1 MKLKSFKRF
10 LIEEDDKNA
19 INAFIENTFQG
30 NWNKT
35 KTDFGNFIDK
45 YSCKSGTLYRIMFF
59 PKAEISQLTR
69 LSDLKQKIA
78 GVLTTENQSHPRF
91 YTKDD
96 YNNIPDHL
104 SFLASIGEKI
114 HGYTDDNAETSFMG
128 VIISKDANTD
138 DNVDFAYYDKSGNK
152 QILDRI
158 ERTKPVLSVN
168 SETVKIVA
176 GFEFEQ
182 DGGWQVNDINK
193 DLEDNIGNA
202 TTEPDTEEPTD
213 DQTQS
218 QDQQIRK

>member
-10 LIEEDDKNA
+10 LTEEDDKNA

-35 KTDFGNFIDK
+35 KADFGNFIEK
-45 YSCKSGTLYRIMFF
+45 YSCKDGRPLYRIIFLL
-59 PKAEISQLTR
+59 KSEVAQLTR

-78 GVLTTENQSHPRF
+78 GILTTENQGHPRF
-91 YTKDD
+91 YTKAD
-96 YNNIPDHL
+96 YHDIPDQL

-114 HGYTDDNAETSFMG
+114 HGYTDDNSETSFMG
-128 VIISKDANTD
+128 VIISKDSNAD
-138 DNVDFAYYDKSGNK
+138 DNVDFSNYDKSGNK

-158 ERTKPVLSVN
+158 ERTQPVLSVN

-182 DGGWQVNDINK
+182 NGGWQLNDLNK
-193 DLEDNIGNA
+193 DLEDNIGNTPA
-202 TTEPDTEEPTD
+202 EEPEAETSNPE
-213 DQTQS
+213 DQEQV
-218 QDQQIRK
+218 QK